1 MIEQFIE
8 KSGAACIGG
17 FIAYYNDMSLYAPDP
32 LKMLSRAA
40 VILICADRRLLICAA
55 DLTLEDRAPETAVFR
70 RIEREMFAKRSTGA
84 MFAQGRY
91 FSIRSGDLA
100 GSYQISD
107 DYVKNEL
114 FPNPRAYRRFLLDPA
129 GPT

>member
-1 MIEQFIE
+1 MIERFMK

-32 LKMLSRAA
+32 MKMLSGA
-40 VILICADRRLLICAA
+40 VAVLICADRRLLISPA
-55 DLTLEDRAPETAVFR
+55 DLTLEERAPERAVFR
-70 RIEREMFAKRSTGA
+70 RIERETFARRSTGA
-84 MFAQGRY
+84 LFAQGRY

-107 DYVKNEL
+107 DYVKNDR
-114 FPNPRAYRRFLLDPA
+114 FPNPRAYRRFLLSSADPS
-129 GPT
+129 